1 VALIGIPATG
11 TDDALVIAGASVKG
25 RKQMKIKDLPALL

>member
-1 VALIGIPATG
+1 LLGVPATG
-11 TDDALVIAGASVKG
+11 ADDALVIAGTSVKG